1 MQTTFSVSEII
12 VIKFIKD
19 KMKKDVRLAIEK
31 TFNIYMV
38 DFLFNNT
45 ILTGGATA
53 SIFHGADPSDWDLY
67 FKEQATIDSI
77 FDGWIK
83 NPDNAQYIQ
92 DVDEQYLGR
101 LDGGTDGKMITARAV
116 TFKNKI
122 QVITMQTADK
132 RTQFDMIHCMPWY
145 DMKNDVIHISRAQYD
160 SIRDKK
166 IVPNPHINAFPI
178 SSYRMEKY
186 KNRGW
191 T

>member
-1 MQTTFSVSEII
+1 MQQATFSVTEIEDL
-12 VIKFIKD
+12 KFIKH
-19 KMKKDVRLAIEK
+19 KMKKEVRLAIEK
-31 TFNIYMV
+31 TFNIYMS

-53 SIFHGADPSDWDLY
+53 SIFHGDYPSDWDLY
-67 FKEQATIDSI
+67 LKDQVKIDS
-77 FDGWIK
+77 FNGWIK
-83 NPDNAQYIQ
+83 NPDNAQCIQ

-101 LDGGTDGKMITARAV
+101 FDHGTDGKMITARAV

-122 QVITMQTADK
+122 QVITMQTAEK

-145 DMKNDVIHISRAQYD
+145 DMKNDVIHISRAQYE
-160 SIRDKK
+160 SIRDRK
-166 IVPNPHINAFPI
+166 IVPNPHIDAFPI

-191 T
+191 K